1 MIHAASVVVLIVGLI
16 VARLVTNRFRL
27 SGIPGP
33 SLAAYT
39 RLWKLYN
46 AWKGDHHHTEI
57 ALHRKYGS
65 LVRIGPRHIS
75 VSDPKAIPIIYGV
88 NKGFTKTAFYP
99 IQSIS
104 WDKKP
109 QMNLFSTRDELF
121 HRDQKRPIASTYS
134 MTSILEM
141 EPAVDSC
148 TELFLSQ
155 IRKMVEE
162 KAPIDLGMWLQYY
175 AFDVVGELSFAQKLG
190 FLEKGEDVDNMIE
203 AIRGMLTYA
212 LICGQ
217 IPEAHKVLLGNPL
230 FPILLPQM
238 ETWNQVVVFTL
249 KAINRRA
256 SLQRD
261 GDLEKDEID
270 EAIGGKDMM
279 SRWLAIHD
287 ADPTR
292 LSTRDLIV
300 HLSANVFAGSDTTAI
315 ALRSILYNLICHP
328 DKMAKVRAEIDTA
341 DREGKLSNPISYQES
356 NTHLPYFGAVMKEA
370 MRLHPSVGGNLER
383 HVPPQGVT
391 LCGQYI
397 PGGTKV
403 GINPWVVHRDPIVFP
418 QPDSFIPE
426 RWLDS
431 SPEKLKEM
439 EKAFL
444 NFGAGSRSCV
454 GKTISLLEMRK
465 ILPQLLREFDI
476 HLHQNKP
483 WKTRNVW
490 FVQQEEFICDLTPRV
505 RS

>member
-1 MIHAASVVVLIVGLI
+1 MVDILNVALLIVGLI
-16 VARLVTNRFRL
+16 VTRLVTNRFYL

-33 SLAAYT
+33 SLAAYS
-39 RLWKLYN
+39 RLWKLYTV
-46 AWKGDHHHTEI
+46 WKGDHHHTEI
-57 ALHRKYGS
+57 DLHRKYGP
-65 LVRIGPRHIS
+65 LVRTGPRQIS
-75 VSDPKAIPIIYGV
+75 VSDPKAIPIIYGI
-88 NKGFTKTAFYP
+88 NGAFTKTAFYP

-109 QMNLFSTRDELF
+109 QMNLFSTRDERF
-121 HRDQKRPIASTYS
+121 HRDQRRPIASAYN
-134 MTSILEM
+134 MTNILEM

-148 TELFLSQ
+148 TKLFLSQ
-155 IRKMVEE
+155 IRKMVKE
-162 KAPIDLGMWLQYY
+162 KAPVDLGMWLQYY

-190 FLEKGEDVDNMIE
+190 FLEKGQDVDNMME
-203 AIRGMLTYA
+203 AIRGMLIYA
-212 LICGQ
+212 LLCGQ
-217 IPEAHKVLLGNPL
+217 IPEAHNVLLGNPL

-238 ETWNQVVVFTL
+238 ESWNQVVVFTL

-261 GDLEKDEID
+261 GDLDTNEIG
-270 EAIGGKDMM
+270 EAIVGKDMM
-279 SRWLAIHD
+279 SRWLAIHN

-300 HLSANVFAGSDTTAI
+300 HLSTNVFAGSDTTAI

-328 DKMAKVRAEIDTA
+328 DKMSKVRAEIDTA

-356 NTHLPYFGAVMKEA
+356 TTHLPYFGAVMKEA

-403 GINPWVVHRDPIVFP
+403 GINAWVVHRDPTIFP

-431 SPEKLKEM
+431 APEKLMEM
-439 EKAFL
+439 DKAFFS
-444 NFGAGSRSCV
+444 FGAGSRSCI
-454 GKTISLLEMRK
+454 GKAISLVEMRK

-476 HLHQNKP
+476 QLHQNKP

-505 RS
+505 RL